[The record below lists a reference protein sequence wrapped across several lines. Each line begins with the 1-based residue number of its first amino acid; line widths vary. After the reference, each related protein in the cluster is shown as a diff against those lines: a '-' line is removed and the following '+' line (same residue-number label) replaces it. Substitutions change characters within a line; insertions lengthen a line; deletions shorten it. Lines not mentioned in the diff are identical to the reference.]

1 MTFYSDI
8 AVDADTVLKEFGA
21 PAILRRVGLGS
32 YEPFDAV
39 AASGSPG
46 DEPVTAVVL
55 DYDESDMT
63 GSLIQRSDKRVFMSA
78 VGVDAPRVTDL
89 LVWVDGTYTIQDAK
103 VLAPSGVNVIYELR
117 VRK

>member
-1 MTFYSDI
+1 MSFYTDI
-8 AVDADTVLKEFGA
+8 AVDADKVLKEFGA
-21 PAILRRVGLGS
+21 SAILRRIGLGS

-55 DYDESDMT
+55 DYDESDMS

-78 VGVDAPRVTDL
+78 VGVEPPRVTDIF
-89 LVWVDGTYTIQDAK
+89 VWVDGTYAIQDAK
-103 VLAPSGVNVIYELR
+103 VLAPSGENVIYELR